1 MNRGRF
7 VAQELSAAR
16 FASEIEFLPRAKA
29 SGPGKFTYFDSSQPW
44 ADNVLPTHLSV
55 PKVRTECVL
64 LKRRC
69 DEDTQWADHTTVDT
83 TTVRYYATLRLD
95 APEARHFR
103 RLLEPSLHTLVRRT
117 QATPQCP
124 APTCLPYPVATAV
137 GRGVVPRLTLPLRC
151 QSVDGAVHRGSLWFS
166 SAGSTTAIHYDHEHN
181 MFVQLSGRKR
191 FTLVS
196 PKHHNKLHLHPSLHP
211 SWRQCT
217 WRATVRRR
225 ANTWPGNS
233 DIMRYFR
240 VGHCVLCSP
249 SRAPTSPRQPVLSGV
264 R

>member
-1 MNRGRF
+1 MRTLSGRTTRPWIRRPSGTT
-7 VAQELSAAR
+7 QRCNWTRPRLGT
-16 FASEIEFLPRAKA
+16 FAGCWSRRC
-29 SGPGKFTYFDSSQPW
+29 
-44 ADNVLPTHLSV
+44 THLYV
-55 PKVRTECVL
+55 
-64 LKRRC
+64 
-69 DEDTQWADHTTVDT
+69 AH
-83 TTVRYYATLRLD
+83 RLPPG
-95 APEARHFR
+95 ALR
-103 RLLEPSLHTLVRRT
+103 RLVCLAPLLLLCGAMWFPGLPS
-117 QATPQCP
+117 
-124 APTCLPYPVATAV
+124 
-137 GRGVVPRLTLPLRC
+137 PLRW

-217 WRATVRRR
+217 WRATVLRR

-249 SRAPTSPRQPVLSGV
+249 SCAPTSPRQPVLSGV